1 MLYSLRLL
9 VYGLL
14 NETGG
19 HGGPLAPEQPLIYTL
34 GGQDGAIANAARRLG
49 HAGRFFAIQL
59 LPNRGKIADEY

>member
-14 NETGG
+14 NEIGG
-19 HGGPLAPEQPLIYTL
+19 NGGPLTPEQPLIYTL
-34 GGQDGAIANAARRLG
+34 DGRDGVIANAGHRLG